1 MNAKQLRTAM
11 QEEMESGKR
20 FAEVHNADKAEAY
33 AEGIRRG
40 WVSAVSFL
48 RLHGVDVSMVED
60 L

>member
-1 MNAKQLRTAM
+1 MNAKQVREAM
-11 QEEMESGKR
+11 YEEMASGKR
-20 FAEVHNADKAEAY
+20 FAEVNNPDKADAY

-40 WVSAVSFL
+40 WVSAVAFL